1 MPQMIVQHEVKDY
14 KKWIILFE
22 AASPLRKLNGEKSCK
37 IFRSTEDPNDITILF
52 DWDNAQKA
60 LRYAESDE
68 LRAAMKQAGV
78 IGDPVLYL
86 LNEET
91 YSE

>member
-1 MPQMIVQHEVKDY
+1 MPQIIVRHKVKDY
-14 KKWIILFE
+14 KRWAVLFD
-22 AASPLRKLNGEKSCK
+22 AASSIRKLSGEKGCK

-52 DWDNAQKA
+52 DWDYAQKA

-78 IGDPVLYL
+78 VGEPVLYL
-86 LNEET
+86 LDADV